1 MSSSSIW
8 VQKFSCVI
16 DDFELRRNAAAF
28 DWRQFWVIQSVN
40 PQPIWITQVLNRL
53 GIGRIFYIYAFWS
66 ALKPARI
73 VRKFWCFLFAR

>member
-16 DDFELRRNAAAF
+16 DDIELRRNAAAF

-40 PQPIWITQVLNRL
+40 PQSIWITQVLNRV
-53 GIGRIFYIYAFWS
+53 GIGRIFTFMHFG
-66 ALKPARI
+66 LH
-73 VRKFWCFLFAR
+73 